1 MTSEELIQRGLSE
14 HGIKIG
20 DYEYYDVTST
30 TLNQLKESKII
41 PDRDYGK
48 YSSRRPDM
56 LLVDRRDKENIK
68 VIVVG
73 EYKRPAEF
81 NTESKRLLSI
91 QQCNDLAQELKA
103 KIAIITDGQT
113 YIWINPNQNDSKNDY
128 EDKTTNKKRSYSF
141 IENEDKKPLSEPFIL
156 HEIINNEP
164 DNDTKNTL
172 YYLDRVLNSI
182 NESNSILKPTLE
194 VDPLP
199 LAKSVWQDIYINTGQ
214 SETTCLY
221 NVVELFIFKFLSD
234 LNVLPETCSFDYLMN
249 MYSTGQDEKDVLNYY
264 AKIVRPKIIELFPK
278 SSYDETTIIN
288 GTIFVDSN
296 GEPVD
301 NQKHLFRTSL
311 EKYKN
316 FGSLK
321 NIKKEFKTKLFETFL
336 KQSKNKSRLGQFFT
350 PRKVVKAIVEMADVE
365 HLPNGSRFCDPFCG
379 VGGFIAESIQNTNR
393 KSDFEPKNGA
403 ITPKITYH
411 GYDKG
416 MKKDEQLTIVL
427 AKANMLIYLSDV
439 LEKNPT
445 LTKEFARV
453 LNDIFLLYT
462 DSNLGTLKHIIKDEN
477 EKYDLIL
484 TNPPYITNGVASI
497 KSEIKKENLDSFYTL
512 NGKGVDGLAV
522 EWILKSLKKNG
533 KAFII
538 VRDGF
543 LSAKQNKRL
552 LDFLLKEFY
561 LNCIISLPVKT
572 FFNTPQKTY
581 ILGITRKE
589 TSRDQGFPVFTY
601 LVSNIGETLDSN
613 RFEIEG
619 KSDLEKAKDLFNLYK
634 GSPNNFE
641 TTDPRCKLQPIST
654 FIEGNWIIDK
664 LWSKEEKINLEI
676 EKKEN
681 VVSLEEYKSLL
692 ENLDK
697 QINKFKNELDTL
709 TTTKVNQPVKEES
722 LLSLFIPKKGKS
734 KYTKE
739 YIRQH
744 PGKYP
749 VYSSQT
755 TNEGIIGYIDGYDY
769 DGEYLTWTTDGYA
782 GTVFYRNGKF
792 SMTTH
797 CGALSLKEEYK
808 GKINLKYV
816 AIQLNQILKNMAVG
830 YGNKRVTLT
839 ILKKCMIPIPVDETG
854 EYDITKQN
862 DISSKFEKIEK
873 IKSELTNEISKINNV
888 NIEF

>member
-1 MTSEELIQRGLSE
+1 MTSEELIQKGLSE
-14 HGIKIG
+14 HGIKINN
-20 DYEYYDVTST
+20 YEYYELQTT
-30 TLNQLKESKII
+30 TLNQLQESKII
-41 PDRDYGK
+41 PGKDYSK
-48 YSSRRPDM
+48 YSTRKPDM

-81 NTESKRLLSI
+81 NTESKRLLAI

-103 KIAIITDGQT
+103 KIGIITDGQT

-156 HEIINNEP
+156 HEIRNNEP

-182 NESNSILKPTLE
+182 NENNSILKPTSE

-199 LAKSVWQDIYINTGQ
+199 LAKSVWQDIYINTGKP
-214 SETTCLY
+214 ETTCLY
-221 NVVELFIFKFLSD
+221 NVVELFLFKFLSD
-234 LNVLPETCSFDYLMN
+234 LNVITPPNDFNSVINL
-249 MYSTGQDEKDVLNYY
+249 YSTTKEEEVLKYY
-264 AKIVRPKIIELFPK
+264 VYNSRRQIMELFPK
-278 SSYDETTIIN
+278 GNDGTTIIN
-288 GTIFVDSN
+288 GSIFIDSN
-296 GEPVD
+296 GEPASG
-301 NQKHLFRTSL
+301 QAHLFRTLL

-336 KQSKNKSRLGQFFT
+336 KVSKDKSKLGQFLT
-350 PRKVVKAIVEMADVE
+350 PRKVVRAIVEMSDVDK
-365 HLPNGSRFCDPFCG
+365 LQDGAKFCDPFCG
-379 VGGFIAESIQNTNR
+379 VGGFIAESLHKPNR
-393 KSDFEPKNGA
+393 KSDFEPKNGK
-403 ITPKITYH
+403 ISPKIIYR

-416 MKKDEQLTIVL
+416 MDEDGQLTIVL
-427 AKANMLIYLSDV
+427 AKANMLIYLSEV

-445 LTKEFARV
+445 LTKEFAKV

-462 DSNLGTLKHIIKDEN
+462 DSNLGTLKHIITDEN
-477 EKYDLIL
+477 DKYDLIL
-484 TNPPYITNGVASI
+484 TNPPYITSGVTSI
-497 KSEIKKENLDSFYTL
+497 KSEIKKEEGLDNFYTL

-538 VRDGF
+538 VRDG
-543 LSAKQNKRL
+543 LLNANQNKKL

-561 LNCIISLPVKT
+561 LNCIISLPAKT

-589 TSRDQGFPVFTY
+589 TSRDQDFPVFTY

-634 GSPNNFE
+634 GSPNAFE
-641 TTDPRCKLQPIST
+641 PTDPRCKLQPIST
-654 FIEGNWIIDK
+654 FVEGNWIIDN
-664 LWSKEEKINLEI
+664 LWSKEEKINLGI
-676 EKKEN
+676 ENKEN
-681 VVSLEEYKSLL
+681 VLSLEEYKSLL
-692 ENLDK
+692 ENLAK
-697 QINKFKNELDTL
+697 QINKFKNELDAL
-709 TTTKVNQPVKEES
+709 TTTNVNQPVKEES
-722 LLSLFIPKKGKS
+722 LLTLFIPEKGKS
-734 KYTKE
+734 IYTKK
-739 YIRQH
+739 YIREH

-749 VYSSQT
+749 VYSSKT
-755 TNEGIIGYIDGYDY
+755 TNEGIIGYIDGIPDY

-839 ILKKCMIPIPVDETG
+839 ILKKCMIPIPVDENG
-854 EYDITKQN
+854 EYDIRKQN
-862 DISSKFEKIEK
+862 DIAEKYEKLEK
-873 IKSELTNEISKINNV
+873 IKSELINEISKLNNV
-888 NIEF
+888 SIEF

>member
-1 MTSEELIQRGLSE
+1 MTSEELIQKGLSE
-14 HGIKIG
+14 HGIKIN
-20 DYEYYDVTST
+20 DYEYYELQTT

-48 YSSRRPDM
+48 YFTRRPDM
-56 LLVDRRDKENIK
+56 LLVDRRDKQNIK

-73 EYKRPAEF
+73 EYKQPTEF
-81 NTESKRLLSI
+81 NTESKRLLAI

-103 KIAIITDGQT
+103 KVGIITDKQT

-128 EDKTTNKKRSYSF
+128 EDKTTNKKRSYSI

-156 HEIINNEP
+156 HEIRNNEP
-164 DNDTKNTL
+164 DDDTKNTL
-172 YYLDRVLNSI
+172 YYLNRVLDSI
-182 NESNSILKPTLE
+182 NENNSILKSTPE

-234 LNVLPETCSFDYLMN
+234 LNVLPETCSFNYLMN
-249 MYSTGQDEKDVLNYY
+249 MYSIVREEKDVLNYY

-278 SSYDETTIIN
+278 SNYDGTTIMN
-288 GTIFVDSN
+288 GTIFVDSS
-296 GEPVD
+296 GEPVE
-301 NQKHLFRTSL
+301 NQAHLFRTSL

-316 FGSLK
+316 FDSLK

-336 KQSKNKSRLGQFFT
+336 KQSKDKSKLGQFFT

-365 HLPNGSRFCDPFCG
+365 HLPDGSRFCDPFCG

-393 KSDFEPKNGA
+393 KNDFEPKNG
-403 ITPKITYH
+403 IISPKITYH

-484 TNPPYITNGVASI
+484 TNPPYITSGVASI

-538 VRDGF
+538 VRDGL
-543 LSAKQNKRL
+543 LSAKQNKKL

-589 TSRDQGFPVFTY
+589 TNREQDFPVFTC

-619 KSDLEKAKDLFNLYK
+619 KSDLEKARDLFNLYK
-634 GSPNNFE
+634 GSPNTFE
-641 TTDPRCKLQPIST
+641 STDPRCKLQPIST
-654 FIEGNWIIDK
+654 FVEGNWIIDN
-664 LWSKEEKINLEI
+664 LWSKEEKINLGI
-676 EKKEN
+676 ENKET
-681 VVSLEEYKSLL
+681 VLSLEEYKSLL
-692 ENLDK
+692 ENLAK
-697 QINKFKNELDTL
+697 QIIDFKNELDRL
-709 TTTKVNQPVKEES
+709 
-722 LLSLFIPKKGKS
+722 
-734 KYTKE
+734 
-739 YIRQH
+739 
-744 PGKYP
+744 
-749 VYSSQT
+749 
-755 TNEGIIGYIDGYDY
+755 
-769 DGEYLTWTTDGYA
+769 
-782 GTVFYRNGKF
+782 
-792 SMTTH
+792 
-797 CGALSLKEEYK
+797 
-808 GKINLKYV
+808 
-816 AIQLNQILKNMAVG
+816 
-830 YGNKRVTLT
+830 
-839 ILKKCMIPIPVDETG
+839 
-854 EYDITKQN
+854 
-862 DISSKFEKIEK
+862 
-873 IKSELTNEISKINNV
+873 
-888 NIEF
+888 